1 MRCELIAEVGMAHDG
16 SLSLA
21 HAYIDAIATT
31 GADCVKFQTHIA
43 EAESTHSEQWR
54 VKPTWCQD
62 VDRYAYWQRTA
73 FTELQ
78 WFELKVHAE
87 DEGLEFLSSPFS
99 VEAVELLH
107 RIGVKRWKI
116 ASGQV
121 THTPMLERIAEL
133 KQPAL
138 VSTGLCTPSELEAA
152 FRLLRYAGP
161 MTMLACVSSYPCL
174 PEQVSFMPMDELRSI
189 YGIPVGLSDHS
200 GTIYPG
206 LLAAWLRAAVVEV
219 HVTLGHGAL
228 FLDDCASLTMS
239 ELAQLA
245 EGIQFVGDMR
255 VTMPRETRALRDI
268 FCSKK
273 ALGWKKG
280 TIA

>member
-73 FTELQ
+73 FTEDQ
-78 WFELKVHAE
+78 WLGLKQHAE

-99 VEAVELLH
+99 VAAVELLH
-107 RIGVKRWKI
+107 RIGMKRWKI

-121 THTPMLERIAEL
+121 THIPMLERIAEL
-133 KQPAL
+133 RQSVL
-138 VSTGLCTPSELEAA
+138 LSTGLCTMGELDRALAVFRHVPVTLMACATALATLSAPSPS
-152 FRLLRYAGP
+152 P
-161 MTMLACVSSYPCL
+161 MPIDDTP
-174 PEQVSFMPMDELRSI
+174 PRSI
-189 YGIPVGLSDHS
+189 TARRS
-200 GTIYPG
+200 
-206 LLAAWLRAAVVEV
+206 A
-219 HVTLGHGAL
+219 
-228 FLDDCASLTMS
+228 
-239 ELAQLA
+239 
-245 EGIQFVGDMR
+245 
-255 VTMPRETRALRDI
+255 
-268 FCSKK
+268 
-273 ALGWKKG
+273 
-280 TIA
+280 